1 MMVAA
6 AAVRTMIMMVMMVMA
21 VIMVVMM
28 MPVVVRMHMAMAA
41 VGVGKRVEWRGY
53 LAHLCAQFA
62 QLVGHAAFAQDQDPL
77 GGDVDGK
84 MMIADV
90 PAEFDQVRGV
100 AAGDLDEFLV
110 GIDDFDR
117 AVVFHNQPV
126 AGAQFDG
133 LEQVDQNLVAI
144 GQRQHLAAQ
153 VPLVMRQGD
162 RAAGW
167 RGIGRNL
174 G

>member
-6 AAVRTMIMMVMMVMA
+6 AAVRTMIMMVMMVMI
-21 VIMVVMM
+21 VIVMM

-41 VGVGKRVEWRGY
+41 VGVGKRVEWRSD
-53 LAHLCAQFA
+53 LAHLCAQFP

-90 PAEFDQVRGV
+90 PAEFDQVRGI
-100 AAGDLDEFLV
+100 ATGELDELLV
-110 GIDDFDR
+110 GIDDLDR

-126 AGAQFDG
+126 AGAQFYRFD
-133 LEQVDQNLVAI
+133 EVDQHLVATR
-144 GQRQHLAAQ
+144 QRQHLAAQ
-153 VPLVMRQGD
+153 VPLVMRQCD